1 MRGQPSSRRSTLVE
15 REGRTLGWL
24 TPISVWL
31 PEYQWRRNLGADAIA
46 GLAVAALLIP
56 ESMGY
61 ASVAGVPTQVG
72 LYAALAAV
80 LAYAVTGGVSIL
92 VVGPASAVA
101 ALSASLVAEFGGS
114 ADAVALTAAL
124 AITSGLLLMAAG
136 GLRLGWI
143 VNFISR
149 PVLEAFVAGLSIAI
163 IVGQLGGL
171 LGIET
176 EGESALAKL
185 VDVVGQVGDW
195 HLLSTIIGAAS
206 IAILILLSRY
216 GERVPAAVFVV
227 LAGIALAVFADLAGE
242 GVAVVGE
249 IPQGLPTPGIPDLSS
264 TRWLELFG
272 AATAL
277 MLVGFSEG
285 YAAMSAVADHTGEDV
300 DPDQELWGSGV
311 ANLASGLFGGLA
323 VGGSLSKSAAAQSAG
338 ARSQVANLI
347 AGIIVLGTLLF
358 LAPVFRNL
366 PEPVLAAVVI
376 VAVLG
381 SADPRRV
388 FRLWTVNRLDFI
400 AGLLTFSLVLT
411 WRTLPALI
419 VGVVLSLAFVVR
431 RASFPDALELR
442 EDARGLFTSEGT
454 TDPAEVG
461 STVLRFEGP
470 LIYANADRLK
480 TAALTLADRHPRV
493 PRMVLDGEMVSD
505 LDASGAE
512 ALQWLD
518 DSLADRD
525 IVLHLCRFHV
535 RARTQME
542 RSSLDERF
550 AGRMHDS
557 LPAAVGNES

>member
-1 MRGQPSSRRSTLVE
+1 M
-15 REGRTLGWL
+15 
-24 TPISVWL
+24 
-31 PEYQWRRNLGADAIA
+31 
-46 GLAVAALLIP
+46 AALLIP